1 MRNFLIDT
9 DTASDD
15 AVAIIMAL
23 SAPDVRVLGLT
34 IVAGNVG
41 LDQAT
46 RNALYTAEV
55 CGPTSPSSWARRRR

>member
-23 SAPDVRVLGLT
+23 AEPSVNSG
-34 IVAGNVG
+34 
-41 LDQAT
+41 AT
-46 RNALYTAEV
+46 RSCREY
-55 CGPTSPSSWARRRR
+55 